1 MGFHRR
7 HRHDHYDDDHHG
19 GMFTGVRLFH
29 GPMRFRF
36 FGRPV
41 IVSTFAIVGNLKT
54 SSQDKNYYSTELE
67 QIKADAAPYLDI
79 INRAKN
85 NTLPGNADYDIKYA
99 EFERVNYG
107 SGSDTGYKASS
118 EYVGYYTVVYKINI
132 LGTEFTGETI
142 SLYIS
147 KTNVPDPLEIAYQ
160 ITGYDEDFNPT
171 GVKAVEV
178 DFKNIY
184 ESEVSY
190 YEAELEEAKSL
201 FKTSLCGVIILGVI
215 IAIIIAIIILLIVK
229 VIKKS
234 KQEAAF
240 EKAKKEA
247 EVKEAEAR
255 AQEAEAMAMQ
265 AEARLNLQ
273 RRYCEYCEAKFPDGD
288 NKCPNC
294 GSTHFIIKK

>member
-41 IVSTFAIVGNLKT
+41 IVTTGKQIGFIASFVAILVMIVSTFAIVGNLKT

-142 SLYIS
+142 FL
-147 KTNVPDPLEIAYQ
+147 THLR
-160 ITGYDEDFNPT
+160 
-171 GVKAVEV
+171 
-178 DFKNIY
+178 
-184 ESEVSY
+184 
-190 YEAELEEAKSL
+190 
-201 FKTSLCGVIILGVI
+201 
-215 IAIIIAIIILLIVK
+215 LLIK
-229 VIKKS
+229 
-234 KQEAAF
+234 
-240 EKAKKEA
+240 
-247 EVKEAEAR
+247 
-255 AQEAEAMAMQ
+255 
-265 AEARLNLQ
+265 
-273 RRYCEYCEAKFPDGD
+273 
-288 NKCPNC
+288 
-294 GSTHFIIKK
+294 